1 MMPDEVSGHITGGN
15 GERVELRLGSKSLG
29 ISAVSLIPI
38 LVLICGGIA
47 GYLVYQNQMEALRLL
62 YTRQEQLVK
71 EMQALELRLKHDIAV
86 HDYNSGREP
95 SERLPLELTPPS
107 SAPSHPPQEVR

>member
-1 MMPDEVSGHITGGN
+1 MAEEIHSSVTGGN
-15 GERVELRLGSKSLG
+15 GERLELTLGTKRLG

-95 SERLPLELTPPS
+95 SERLPLELTPPNS
-107 SAPSHPPQEVR
+107 PPSHSPQETR